1 MTQIPS
7 KWAII
12 ACVSILIGSATGCLV
27 FDNTYT
33 AIPPGPWRGILK
45 LEFNPVT
52 PNPRGEPLPEKVG
65 LEFDEITEGQL
76 PFNFDVTYVDED
88 SLFITIQNGE
98 ENIVVDDIVWG
109 RDRATGDDTIRINFP
124 VFDSYIR
131 GRYMGNVI
139 EGEWVVTN
147 RENYRIPFVA
157 YFGKDHR
164 FTELSKAPAA
174 DLTGRWATTF
184 GIEGD
189 DPYPA
194 IAEFEQS
201 GNYLTG
207 TFLTETGDYRYLEGT
222 VQDDKVYLSTFD
234 GSHAFLF
241 EAKINSD
248 GSLIGSFRSGSHYRT
263 LWEAE
268 RNSEATLRD
277 PDELTYLKE
286 GYDQFQVAFPNSDGE
301 IVDLSE
307 PPYAGKPVLVQILGT
322 WCPNCRDETNFL
334 VDYLADNPDQDVE
347 VVGLAFERHED
358 PKKAFAAIET
368 MRDKMNVPYPVLLAG
383 PSSKEGAGEALPMLN
398 AVISY
403 PTLLFLDAEHRV
415 QRIHTGFAGP
425 ATSEFESFKQTF
437 AESMERLT
445 APAQ

>member
-1 MTQIPS
+1 MTRIPS
-7 KWAII
+7 KWVIL
-12 ACVSILIGSATGCLV
+12 ACLSILVGTAAGCLV
-27 FDNTYT
+27 FENTYT

-45 LEFNPVT
+45 LELNPVS

-65 LEFDEITEGQL
+65 LEFDEVTEGQL
-76 PFNFDVTYVDED
+76 PFNFDVTYVNED

-109 RDRATGDDTIRINFP
+109 RNRATGDDTIRINFP

-131 GRYMGNVI
+131 GKYMGNVI

-147 RENYRIPFVA
+147 KENYRIPFVA

-164 FTELSKAPAA
+164 FTELSKEPMA
-174 DLTGRWATTF
+174 DLTGRWETTF

-189 DPYPA
+189 DPFPA
-194 IAEFEQS
+194 IGEFEQS

-222 VQDDKVYLSTFD
+222 VQGDKVYLSTFD
-234 GSHAFLF
+234 GAHAFLF
-241 EAKINSD
+241 EAKINED
-248 GSLIGSFRSGSHYRT
+248 GSLIGSFRSGTHYRT

-268 RNSEATLRD
+268 RNSEASLRD

-286 GYDQFQVAFPNSDGE
+286 GYDAFEVAFPNSAGE
-301 IVDLSE
+301 LVDLSK

-322 WCPNCRDETNFL
+322 WCPNCRDETTFL
-334 VDYLADNPDQDVE
+334 VDYLKNNPDLDVE

-368 MRDKMNVPYPVLLAG
+368 MREKMNIPYPVLLAG
-383 PSSKEGAGEALPMLN
+383 PSSKDGAGEALPMLN

-403 PTLLFLDAEHRV
+403 PTLLFLDADHRV

-425 ATSEFESFKQTF
+425 ATSKYENFKQTF
-437 AESMERLT
+437 AESMEQLD

>member
-1 MTQIPS
+1 MIRIPS

-12 ACVSILIGSATGCLV
+12 ACVSILIGSTTGCLV
-27 FDNTYT
+27 FDNKYT

-52 PNPRGEPLPEKVG
+52 SNPRGEPLPEKVG
-65 LEFDEITEGQL
+65 LEFEEITEGQL
-76 PFNFDVTYVDED
+76 PFNFEVTYVNED

-98 ENIVVDDIVWG
+98 ENIVVDDIIWG
-109 RDRATGDDTIRINFP
+109 RDRVTGDDTIRINFP

-131 GRYMGNVI
+131 GKYMGNVI

-164 FTELSKAPAA
+164 FTELTKAPAA

-222 VQDDKVYLSTFD
+222 VQGDKVYLSTFD

-322 WCPNCRDETNFL
+322 WCPNCRDETKFL

-403 PTLLFLDAEHRV
+403 PTLLFLDAGHRV

>member
-1 MTQIPS
+1 MTRISS
-7 KWAII
+7 KWLIV
-12 ACVSILIGSATGCLV
+12 ACLSILIGTANSCLV
-27 FDNTYT
+27 FENTYS

-45 LEFNPVT
+45 LELNPVS
-52 PNPRGEPLPEKVG
+52 PNPRGEPLPEKMG
-65 LEFDEITEGQL
+65 LEFEEITEGQL
-76 PFNFDVTYVDED
+76 PFNFDVTYVNED
-88 SLFITIQNGE
+88 SLFITIHNGE
-98 ENIVVDDIVWG
+98 EDIVVDDIVWG
-109 RDRATGDDTIRINFP
+109 RNRATGDDTIRINFP

-131 GRYMGNVI
+131 GKYMGNVI

-164 FTELSKAPAA
+164 FTELSKEATA

-184 GIEGD
+184 GIEGEE
-189 DPYPA
+189 PYPG
-194 IAEFEQS
+194 IGEFEQS

-222 VQDDKVYLSTFD
+222 VQGNKVYLSTFD

-241 EAKINSD
+241 EAKINED

-268 RNSEATLRD
+268 RNSEATLKD

-286 GYDQFQVAFPNSDGE
+286 GYETFQVAFPNSAGE
-301 IVDLSE
+301 MVDISK
-307 PPYAGKPVLVQILGT
+307 PPYAGKPLLVQLVGT
-322 WCPNCRDETNFL
+322 WCPNCRDETTFL
-334 VDYLADNPDQDVE
+334 VDYLADHPDLDVA
-347 VVGLAFERHED
+347 VIGLAFERHED
-358 PKKAFAAIET
+358 PEKAFVAIET
-368 MRDKMNVPYPVLLAG
+368 MREKLQIPYPVLLAG
-383 PSSKEGAGEALPMLN
+383 PSSKEGAGNALPMLN

-425 ATSEFESFKQTF
+425 ATSKYESFKQTF
-437 AESMERLT
+437 AESMEQLN
-445 APAQ
+445 ALAQ

>member
-1 MTQIPS
+1 M
-7 KWAII
+7 
-12 ACVSILIGSATGCLV
+12 ACLSILIGAATSCLV

-76 PFNFDVTYVDED
+76 PFNFDVTYVNED

-98 ENIVVDDIVWG
+98 ENIVVDDIIWG
-109 RDRATGDDTIRINFP
+109 RNRATGDDTIRINFP

-131 GRYMGNVI
+131 GKYMGNVI

-147 RENYRIPFVA
+147 RKNYRIPFVA

-164 FTELSKAPAA
+164 FTELSKEPVA

-184 GIEGD
+184 GIESD

-222 VQDDKVYLSTFD
+222 VQGDKVYLSTFD

-248 GSLIGSFRSGSHYRT
+248 GSMIGSFRSGSHYRT

-277 PDELTYLKE
+277 PDELTYLKD
-286 GYDQFQVAFPNSDGE
+286 GYDRFQVAFPNSDGD
-301 IVDLSE
+301 IVDLSK

-322 WCPNCRDETNFL
+322 WCPNCRDETHFL
-334 VDYLADNPDQDVE
+334 VDYLAGNPNQEVQ

-383 PSSKEGAGEALPMLN
+383 PSGKSGAGEALPMLN

-415 QRIHTGFAGP
+415 QGIHTGFAGP
-425 ATSEFESFKQTF
+425 ATSKYESFKQTF
-437 AESMERLT
+437 VESIERLT